1 MQAKFFKVFLET
13 TFVHVSCYPDHYEP
27 SEYFFVLLKSVHDT
41 FGRLWSVD
49 VIDSIYL
56 YKFCDIWLSDVKK
69 NVKFVAEN

>member
-27 SEYFFVLLKSVHDT
+27 REYFFDLLKSVHT
-41 FGRLWSVD
+41 FGRLWNVD

-56 YKFCDIWLSDVKK
+56 YKERDIWPSDVKK